1 MGHEVG
7 NDPIYVFGPF
17 TLDARKHKLTRKGKR
32 VDLDVKPTQ
41 VLLAL
46 VEQAGKLVSKED
58 LLKQVWGGIAV
69 SDDSFYQHASV
80 LRKTLR
86 QRPKDNKYIMTIPGA
101 GYKFVAPVKIVDRI
115 EDAGPVEKVAPVE
128 IAAPVE
134 TVAQV
139 EIAAPVE
146 TVVPVEIAAPV
157 ETVAPVEMAAPVET
171 AVPVEIAAPVE
182 TVAQVEMAAPVET
195 AVPVEI
201 AAPVETVAPVEI
213 GAPVGTVVP
222 VETVAPVEQ
231 CQDNVEPDWVIDAVI
246 EMLEGNSNT
255 DEEKGTVTVG
265 PDEDNRIMDDAERDR
280 QNSQL
285 EERLNREEDA
295 ARKVGMRQA
304 NEVHYHPEMDDDDQE
319 DYESVDI

>member
-17 TLDARKHKLTRKGKR
+17 TLDARKHKLTKKGKR

-115 EDAGPVEKVAPVE
+115 EDAGPVEKVAPVKIAAPVETAEPVE
-128 IAAPVE
+128 IAAPVETAEPVEIGAPVE

-139 EIAAPVE
+139 E
-146 TVVPVEIAAPV
+146 
-157 ETVAPVEMAAPVET
+157 MAAPVET
-171 AVPVEIAAPVE
+171 AEPVEIAAPVE

-195 AVPVEI
+195 AEPVEI
-201 AAPVETVAPVEI
+201 AAPVETVAQVEM
-213 GAPVGTVVP
+213 AAP
-222 VETVAPVEQ
+222 VETAEPVEQ

-246 EMLEGNSNT
+246 EMLEGNTNT

-265 PDEDNRIMDDAERDR
+265 PDTAFRSIWLISR
-280 QNSQL
+280 S
-285 EERLNREEDA
+285 RLTWA
-295 ARKVGMRQA
+295 ARRAEPPPAADPARRPADRKLPHSTRIRTV
-304 NEVHYHPEMDDDDQE
+304 E
-319 DYESVDI
+319 

>member
-17 TLDARKHKLTRKGKR
+17 TLDARKHKLTKKGKR

-115 EDAGPVEKVAPVE
+115 EDAGPVEKVAPVKIAAPVETAEPVE
-128 IAAPVE
+128 IAAPVETAEPVEIGAPVE

-139 EIAAPVE
+139 E
-146 TVVPVEIAAPV
+146 
-157 ETVAPVEMAAPVET
+157 MAAPVET
-171 AVPVEIAAPVE
+171 AEPVEIAAPVE

-195 AVPVEI
+195 AEPVEI
-201 AAPVETVAPVEI
+201 AAPVETVAQVEM
-213 GAPVGTVVP
+213 AAP
-222 VETVAPVEQ
+222 VETAEPVEQ

-246 EMLEGNSNT
+246 EMLEGNTNT

-295 ARKVGMRQA
+295 ARKVGVRQA

-319 DYESVDI
+319 DYESVNI

>member
-17 TLDARKHKLTRKGKR
+17 TLDARKHKLTKKGKR
-32 VDLDVKPTQ
+32 VNLDVKPTQ

-80 LRKTLR
+80 LRKTLG

-101 GYKFVAPVKIVDRI
+101 GYKFVAPVKIVHRI
-115 EDAGPVEKVAPVE
+115 EDAGPVEKIAPGKITAPVETAEPVETAAPVAAVAPVE

-134 TVAQV
+134 TL
-139 EIAAPVE
+139 
-146 TVVPVEIAAPV
+146 
-157 ETVAPVEMAAPVET
+157 
-171 AVPVEIAAPVE
+171 
-182 TVAQVEMAAPVET
+182 
-195 AVPVEI
+195 
-201 AAPVETVAPVEI
+201 
-213 GAPVGTVVP
+213 
-222 VETVAPVEQ
+222 APVEQ

-246 EMLEGNSNT
+246 EMLEGNTNT
-255 DEEKGTVTVG
+255 NEEKGTVTVG
-265 PDEDNRIMDDAERDR
+265 PDEDNGAMDDAERDW

-295 ARKVGMRQA
+295 ARKVGVRHA
-304 NEVHYHPEMDDDDQE
+304 NEVHYHPEMDDDDEE

>member
-17 TLDARKHKLTRKGKR
+17 SLNARKHRLTKKGKR

-58 LLKQVWGGIAV
+58 LLRQVWGGIAV
-69 SDDSFYQHASV
+69 SDDSFYQHVSV
-80 LRKTLR
+80 LRKTLGQHR
-86 QRPKDNKYIMTIPGA
+86 KDNKYIMTIPGA

-115 EDAGPVEKVAPVE
+115 ENAGPVEIVAPVKIAAPVETMAPVE
-128 IAAPVE
+128 IAAPVK
-134 TVAQV
+134 
-139 EIAAPVE
+139 
-146 TVVPVEIAAPV
+146 
-157 ETVAPVEMAAPVET
+157 TVAP
-171 AVPVEIAAPVE
+171 I
-182 TVAQVEMAAPVET
+182 
-195 AVPVEI
+195 
-201 AAPVETVAPVEI
+201 
-213 GAPVGTVVP
+213 
-222 VETVAPVEQ
+222 ETVAPVEQ
-231 CQDNVEPDWVIDAVI
+231 GQGNVEPDWVIDAVV
-246 EMLEGNSNT
+246 EMLQGNTKT
-255 DEEKGTVTVG
+255 DEEKGSITVG
-265 PDEDNRIMDDAERDR
+265 PDKDNRVMDDAERDW

-295 ARKVGMRQA
+295 ARKVGVRHA